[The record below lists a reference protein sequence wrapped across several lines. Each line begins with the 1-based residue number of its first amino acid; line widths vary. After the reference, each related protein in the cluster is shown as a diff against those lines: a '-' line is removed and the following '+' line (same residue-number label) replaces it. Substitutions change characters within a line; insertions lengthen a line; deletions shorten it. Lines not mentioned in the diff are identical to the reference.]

1 MCFRDEP
8 LENLVIAGLELFSEN
23 CSNNYRKKTQGSQ
36 YLYEELYERAV
47 IERQHKN
54 IPYLY
59 DVSIYN
65 LRNKLEL
72 VQGDIKQS
80 KYPLNPNLKDKL
92 FEIIKKGRDNEVK
105 KRLVLPDTYSY
116 TKEIETKDLEA
127 KTVYIFENLHVLQE
141 FSLGLKNTTNFMR
154 RAEIGFKIIQLVCGT
169 DRSKKIEI
177 AHELKY
183 ETEPKNYNQYFTQTL
198 EHINEYFKIIQFNN
212 RTKLRDL
219 VWYLNSSIRHK
230 FSGRIYDTNLDYL
243 PQFLSHEVYVMLN
256 DYLNPNNENEPTPST
271 TTEPP
276 TSGNRKPY
284 KPHKYEPCTVISSIN
299 AKITYLIGI
308 GELDKIIEQYKV
320 DDKLPKLVDVLTALK
335 ELKFKDKGNKEVK
348 VFNASIFNE
357 KPSDNKVITQYIRN
371 YLHYKKTGLIKGNW
385 PINSN
390 SIHKVQTKLK
400 NSEFKE
406 IATLFNAN
414 LPQ

>member
-8 LENLVIAGLELFSEN
+8 LENLVIAGLDLFSEN
-23 CSNNYRKKTQGSQ
+23 CSINYIKRTQGSQ

-54 IPYLY
+54 ISYLY

-65 LRNKLEL
+65 LRNELEL

-154 RAEIGFKIIQLVCGT
+154 RAEIGFEIIQLVCGT

-219 VWYLNSSIRHK
+219 VWYLSSSIRHK

-243 PQFLSHEVYVMLN
+243 PQFLSREVYVMLN
-256 DYLNPNNENEPTPST
+256 EYLNPNNENEPTP
-271 TTEPP
+271 PP
-276 TSGNRKPY
+276 TSETPTGGNGIDNNNTILEQWK
-284 KPHKYEPCTVISSIN
+284 KALIEAHS
-299 AKITYLIGI
+299 KIQMVCLFIESGLFD
-308 GELDKIIEQYKV
+308 EL
-320 DDKLPKLVDVLTALK
+320 L
-335 ELKFKDKGNKEVK
+335 N
-348 VFNASIFNE
+348 NE
-357 KPSDNKVITQYIRN
+357 KKHTAPYLAKKMCDYLFREYNDTYKILVNDRMKKDAVNYCLKDELREKAQDLITEFN
-371 YLHYKKTGLIKGNW
+371 LKGITLNDII
-385 PINSN
+385 P
-390 SIHKVQTKLK
+390 
-400 NSEFKE
+400 KE
-406 IATLFNAN
+406 
-414 LPQ
+414 